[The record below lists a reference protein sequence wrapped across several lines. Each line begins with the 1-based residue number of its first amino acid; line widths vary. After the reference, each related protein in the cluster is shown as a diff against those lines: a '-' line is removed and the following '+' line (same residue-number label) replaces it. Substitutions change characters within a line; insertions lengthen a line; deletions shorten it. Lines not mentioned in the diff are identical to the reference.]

1 MPAPQTVIFVRAP
14 RRGTVKTR
22 LARTLGDDGA
32 LDAYR
37 TLLSATCEAL
47 RELKPIELRF
57 TPDDAAPELNEWLH
71 PDWTTAPQGSGNL
84 GERLASATQDH
95 FHKGASS
102 VVIIGSDCP
111 DITAADIQNAHQ
123 ALATTDVVLGPA
135 SDGGYWLIGLRRP
148 TVGVFDNIAW
158 STETVL
164 QQTLERA
171 ASLGLSVATLRQL
184 DDIDTHKDWLRWV
197 GRKV

>member
-1 MPAPQTVIFVRAP
+1 MPNPQTVLFVRAP

-22 LARTLGDDGA
+22 LARSLGDDA
-32 LDAYR
+32 TLDAYR
-37 TLLSATCEAL
+37 TLLTVTCDAIRGLANVELRVTPDDGL
-47 RELKPIELRF
+47 RELEPWRQ
-57 TPDDAAPELNEWLH
+57 TG
-71 PDWTTAPQGSGNL
+71 WTTAPQGSGNL

-95 FHKGASS
+95 FHNGASS

-111 DITAADIQNAHQ
+111 EITAEDIRAAHHT
-123 ALATTDVVLGPA
+123 LATSDVVLGPA

-171 ASLGLSVATLRQL
+171 ASLGLSVTTLRQL
-184 DDIDTHKDWLRWV
+184 DDIDTHEDWLRWV
-197 GRKV
+197 GGV